1 MINLAYINGWDRF
14 NESLYYRYLKAI
26 NNVDSTLS
34 SIHSRSL
41 EENQQERKS
50 RLICSSKAKSRCVG
64 EVNNQSK

>member
-1 MINLAYINGWDRF
+1 MTNLAIITGWDRF
-14 NESLYYRYLKAI
+14 NESLYYRYLKAL

-41 EENQQERKS
+41 EENQQDRKS
-50 RLICSSKAKSRCVG
+50 RLTASSKVESRCVG